1 MTILNFVTQ
10 EQLDN
15 LDEEPKAAF
24 MGLVNH
30 AQRSLDQRIAKF
42 DPENQYEWKQR
53 EDLQQKFM
61 NVVVASGKRL
71 EIEPFTKMMV
81 PKIANYNDHDYKQ
94 FQADLDHFVTQLV
107 LDNTVRAKRTS
118 VEVLPTSKDQ
128 IRSYVHGLR
137 KCVEDSNM
145 TAPKKRALL
154 DKLDAFEKE
163 LERRRLSILAVTLL
177 SFEILAIPGATWAS
191 VDMAHKLITNITQ
204 TVAEAKQEEEKTRK
218 VGPTQQPKALS
229 PPRAS
234 KDTSNES
241 WSSKSDLDNDIP
253 F

>member
-30 AQRSLDQRIAKF
+30 AQRSLDQQIAKF
-42 DPENQYEWKQR
+42 DPENQYEWNQR
-53 EDLQQKFM
+53 ESLQQKFM

-71 EIEPFTKMMV
+71 GVEPFTAMIV
-81 PKIANYNDHDYKQ
+81 PKLSNYTDHDYKQ

-107 LDNTVRAKRTS
+107 LDNTVRAKRMS
-118 VEVLPTSKDQ
+118 VEILPASKDQ
-128 IRSYVHGLR
+128 IRSYLHGLR
-137 KCVEDSNM
+137 KCVEDSDI
-145 TAPKKRALL
+145 AASKKNSLL

-163 LERRRLSILAVTLL
+163 LEKRRLSILAVTLL

-191 VDMAHKLITNITQ
+191 VDMMHKLITNITQ
-204 TVAEAKQEEEKTRK
+204 TVAEAKQEEERTRK
-218 VGPTQQPKALS
+218 IGPMQQPKALS

-234 KDTSNES
+234 ENASNES
-241 WSSKSDLDNDIP
+241 WSPKSDLDNDIP